1 MWIGPV
7 FFDVERRELRS
18 EVGVTRLGYMQSVV
32 LAAMIRSGGNGV
44 RERLAPPH
52 ASPKSVDVTVHRL
65 RRKLAPHGIQIET
78 QWGVGWRLVV
88 PGAPERCPVCGTVI
102 RRDP

>member
-18 EVGVTRLGYMQSVV
+18 EAGVTRLTHTDEAV
-32 LAAMIRSGGNGV
+32 LRTLLKATQPV
-44 RERLAPPH
+44 HRERL
-52 ASPKSVDVTVHRL
+52 VHGAGNNSAVAIWRL
-65 RRKLAPHGIQIET
+65 RRKLAPHGLRIET

-88 PGAPERCPVCGTVI
+88 PGTPERCPVCGTVI